1 MDYKCIAN
9 HVNKEINTN
18 VKALQDLDYYSRKVN
33 ALRSPNLFLRQPN
46 DSNKITAPTSTEL
59 DELRHQYFPVTL
71 GEAMKLHLE
80 LFKPLS
86 ERITISPPAFGPVRR
101 PGDDYT
107 PWQCV
112 LAEEA
117 PPLATTAYRQQVDT
131 DDFETT
137 IDETGRMHI
146 NTGTQSRRR
155 FNPKTPPPTAMDYLK
170 STIRAMKTTEVC
182 SASPTFQWPDNQASK
197 PNEVENKDSTTTGL
211 KSHIYSQRRNIGANE
226 KDNHRVTTPTCRSS
240 TVNVKLIVSP
250 VHQAL
255 VEERLKRFHL
265 EEAMLKYAEKID
277 ELERK
282 RDPVPYWYCLR
293 TPQFFYEARK
303 HNCRLMSHGRRTD
316 PLRDIHGIYRQS

>member
-1 MDYKCIAN
+1 MDYKCIVG

-18 VKALQDLDYYSRKVN
+18 VKALRDLDYYSRKVN
-33 ALRSPNLFLRQPN
+33 ALRSPNLFLCPQN
-46 DSNKITAPTSTEL
+46 DSNNITAPVRTEL

-71 GEAMKLHLE
+71 GEATKLHLE

-86 ERITISPPAFGPVRR
+86 ERITFSPPAFGPVRR
-101 PGDDYT
+101 PGDYYT

-117 PPLATTAYRQQVDT
+117 PPLATTVYRQQVDT

-137 IDETGRMHI
+137 IDETGRVHI
-146 NTGTQSRRR
+146 TTGTQSRRR
-155 FNPKTPPPTAMDYLK
+155 FRPKAPPPTAMDYLK
-170 STIRAMKTTEVC
+170 SNIKAMKATDVR
-182 SASPTFQWPDNQASK
+182 SASVTFQWPDSQESK
-197 PNEVENKDSTTTGL
+197 PNEVGTNENHKL
-211 KSHIYSQRRNIGANE
+211 
-226 KDNHRVTTPTCRSS
+226 RVTAPTCQSS
-240 TVNVKLIVSP
+240 TLNANLMMSP

-277 ELERK
+277 DLERR
-282 RDPVPYWYCLR
+282 RDPVPHWYCLR

-303 HNCRLMSHGRRTD
+303 HNRRLMSHGRRTNS
-316 PLRDIHGIYRQS
+316 LWDIHGVYRQS

>member
-1 MDYKCIAN
+1 MDYNCIVD

-33 ALRSPNLFLRQPN
+33 ALRSSNLFLHQPN
-46 DSNKITAPTSTEL
+46 DSNKITVPTNTEL
-59 DELRHQYFPVTL
+59 DELRHRYFPVTL
-71 GEAMKLHLE
+71 GEATKLHLE
-80 LFKPLS
+80 LLKPLS

-107 PWQCV
+107 AWQCV

-117 PPLATTAYRQQVDT
+117 PPLATTVYRQQVDT

-155 FNPKTPPPTAMDYLK
+155 FNPKAPPPTAMDYLK
-170 STIRAMKTTEVC
+170 STIRAMKATEVRGA
-182 SASPTFQWPDNQASK
+182 SATFQWPDNQVSK
-197 PNEVENKDSTTTGL
+197 PNEVGNKDSITAGL
-211 KSHIYSQRRNIGANE
+211 NSHIYSQRRNIGANE
-226 KDNHRVTTPTCRSS
+226 NDNLPDTTPTCRSS
-240 TVNVKLIVSP
+240 TVDVKHIVSP

-265 EEAMLKYAEKID
+265 EEAMLEYAEKID
-277 ELERK
+277 DLERR
-282 RDPVPYWYCLR
+282 RDPVPYW
-293 TPQFFYEARK
+293 
-303 HNCRLMSHGRRTD
+303 
-316 PLRDIHGIYRQS
+316 